1 MTTNNKENVMLEEMK
16 REIER
21 VLALWV
27 CIYLNPKRTHYWV
40 GSYLLEE
47 GGIIKD
53 AEVQRSIA
61 SFKR

>member
-1 MTTNNKENVMLEEMK
+1 MLEEMK